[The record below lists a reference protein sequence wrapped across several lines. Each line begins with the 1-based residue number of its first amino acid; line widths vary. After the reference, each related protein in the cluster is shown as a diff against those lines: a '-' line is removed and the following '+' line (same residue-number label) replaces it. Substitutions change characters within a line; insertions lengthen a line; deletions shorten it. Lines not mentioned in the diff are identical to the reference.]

1 MKPVYGLLGLL
12 AVGFITGSFYLS
24 YHVMTQGSTDL
35 YPTWKAAQLFWKQG
49 VNPYDER
56 IGQESQQQIYGRP
69 AREGEDEFQFVY
81 PFYSI
86 LHLGPLAFFN
96 FQLAAGIYIEILLIG
111 MLVALTLTLDAV
123 RWLPSPAVLAVL
135 LLFTLLGYFT
145 VRGLLLAQPGLLV
158 YIFQVVTL
166 WGIFK
171 KRDTLA
177 GVALALTTLK
187 PQISFLIVPLVL
199 LWAFVAQRRRLIA
212 AFAGGFVGLMAIS
225 FVLEPAWFGDWLER
239 VTGYAGYAE
248 TYSTTYIL
256 ADIFPFD
263 SGLYVIFSGLLLA
276 GMFYFWK
283 RLLWDGYLNE
293 LPWVFFLTATVT
305 LLIAPRTATT
315 SYVMLYPV
323 LYITAMLMSRKKQA
337 GRIWIG
343 GLGLLIGYWL
353 LHILTVPPKDEGGAG
368 GEARIV
374 YVVFPVLILLL
385 LWGHRKAWPALD
397 RMTQAS

>member
-1 MKPVYGLLGLL
+1 
-12 AVGFITGSFYLS
+12 
-24 YHVMTQGSTDL
+24 
-35 YPTWKAAQLFWKQG
+35 
-49 VNPYDER
+49 
-56 IGQESQQQIYGRP
+56 
-69 AREGEDEFQFVY
+69 
-81 PFYSI
+81 
-86 LHLGPLAFFN
+86 
-96 FQLAAGIYIEILLIG
+96 
-111 MLVALTLTLDAV
+111 
-123 RWLPSPAVLAVL
+123 
-135 LLFTLLGYFT
+135 
-145 VRGLLLAQPGLLV
+145 
-158 YIFQVVTL
+158 VTL

-199 LWAFVAQRRRLIA
+199 LWAFFAQRRRLIA
-212 AFAGGFVGLMAIS
+212 AFAGGFITLMAVS
-225 FVLEPAWFGDWLER
+225 FAFEPIWFGDWLER

-263 SGLYVIFSGLLLA
+263 SVLYVIFSGLLLA

-283 RLLWDGYLNE
+283 HLLWDGHLSE
-293 LPWVFFLTATVT
+293 LPWVFFLTAAVT

-323 LYITAMLMSRKKQA
+323 LYITAMLLSRKKQA
-337 GRIWIG
+337 GRIWVG
-343 GLGLLIGYWL
+343 GVGLLIGYWL

-385 LWGHRKAWPALD
+385 LWGYRKSWPLLD
-397 RMTQAS
+397 RMSQAS